1 MNPGII
7 LIASFLIPGFFPLS
21 EPEIDIELETS
32 IQQKANILYTHLSI
46 EGLSYETFL
55 LAYQGYNRLLD
66 QHSINRDTILTIIDY
81 SKPSDQE
88 RLFVIDT
95 KNQKLLFRSL
105 VAHGKGSGE
114 ALARSFSN
122 QPASHK
128 SSLGFFITGDS
139 YNGKHGYSLQIEGVE
154 SGIND
159 NALSRAIVFHQASY
173 VNSDYIKKY
182 GRLGRSFGCPALPVE
197 YNQAIINSIKNSSCL
212 FIYAPDEQYF
222 RKTKLVNSML
232 YSQTTAQ

>member
-7 LIASFLIPGFFPLS
+7 LTVFFLIRSSFLLP
-21 EPEIDIELETS
+21 EPEIIKEIEISL
-32 IQQKANILYTHLSI
+32 QQKAKILYSHLSI

-66 QHSINRDTILTIIDY
+66 QHSIDRDTILTIIDY

-88 RLFVIDT
+88 RLFVIDI

-114 ALARSFSN
+114 VVPQSFSN

-128 SSLGFFITGDS
+128 SSLGFFITGDA
-139 YNGKHGYSLQIEGVE
+139 YNGKHGYSLQIEGIE
-154 SGIND
+154 NGINN
-159 NALSRAIVFHQASY
+159 NAFSRTIVFHKASY
-173 VNSDYIKKY
+173 VSTDYIKKY

-197 YNQAIINSIKNSSCL
+197 NNQAIINTIKNSTCL

-232 YSQTTAQ
+232 YPQTTAQ